1 MTGTWLLDV
10 TNCVGE
16 LPCFCPYEE
25 LTGMIMTGL
34 NVIADK
40 CPGELIG
47 VFHEGG
53 QEAAEKWCCDNSDWH
68 ERYA

>member
-1 MTGTWLLDV
+1 MTKTWLLDV
-10 TNCVGE
+10 TNRVGE

-53 QEAAEKWCCDNSDWH
+53 QEAVEKWCRDNQDWH

>member
-1 MTGTWLLDV
+1 MTETWLLDV

-47 VFHEGG
+47 VFHERG
-53 QEAAEKWCCDNSDWH
+53 QEAAEKW
-68 ERYA
+68 